1 MTGIDVA
8 QIEHE
13 ILQLLT
19 MAVGGALLWLL
30 KQAIGYLGHTLTADK
45 QHALNVAVDKMMTFG
60 VAKADALIR
69 ARGWDHIDTQNA
81 VLNFALP
88 ALKTKFE
95 DTLSAN
101 GIDLRKDADRIR
113 IVEMMQR
120 MWPDIATRLAKSP
133 ATAPAEDP
141 PLPHISD
148 LPLEIPMAAARRPAT
163 HKAKKPAPH
172 HKA

>member
-19 MAVGGALLWLL
+19 MAVGAGILWLL
-30 KQAIGYLGHTLTADK
+30 KMAIAYLGHTLTADR
-45 QHALNVAVDKMMTFG
+45 QHALNIAVDKMMTFG
-60 VAKADALIR
+60 VAKADTWIR
-69 ARGWDHIDTQNA
+69 DRGWDHIDSQNA
-81 VLNFALP
+81 VINFALP

-101 GIDLRKDADRIR
+101 GIDLRKDADRVR

-133 ATAPAEDP
+133 TTAPAEDP
-141 PLPHISD
+141 PLPHIAD
-148 LPLEIPMAAARRPAT
+148 LHLDIPAAAAARRPAV
-163 HKAKKPAPH
+163 HKPKKPAVH
-172 HKA
+172 R